1 MSQDNIRI
9 PDEIAQEVLD
19 LASQYYSEYQDSYT
33 DADLIQIGSEVE
45 IPAELIEK
53 AIADIQLKQK
63 QKNLAQQQQQEK
75 QALFKKIG
83 FGSLVLM
90 DIWGVFTF
98 NQLNAQKSAVKAAWA
113 QVENQQQR
121 RADLIPDLVNITK
134 TYANQE
140 ERIVTQLVN
149 AQESYLMAQTS
160 VEKNAAIATVNEA
173 INDFTEYSVSNPQLS
188 SNQLF
193 INLQYELAGT
203 ANRLAVERKRYNEA
217 ASQYEQSIESFPNVI
232 IAKIAGFNAA
242 EFTD

>member
-53 AIADIQLKQK
+53 AIADIQLQQK

-90 DIWGVFTF
+90 GIWGVFTF

-149 AQESYLMAQTS
+149 AQESYLTAQTS

>member
-90 DIWGVFTF
+90 GIWGVFTF
-98 NQLNAQKSAVKAAWA
+98 NQLSAQKSAVKAAWA

-149 AQESYLMAQTS
+149 AQESYLTAQTS